1 MAVQAQLADGRI
13 LEFPD
18 GTDPS
23 VVQATVKRMLSSSV
37 GMDVSQMSTEELENA
52 PSAPTTLGDI
62 GRTLGAGV
70 VGGAKT
76 VADVFGAGND
86 VSNYL
91 GKKAQEI
98 QANITP
104 ERKAEMA
111 RRQELE
117 KRASESGDLWQE
129 AKAYL
134 GGIAEAPIQSVAQ
147 AVGTSAPTL
156 VAGLA
161 SVFAAP
167 ESALGI
173 GVARMG
179 QIALGA
185 AQGVGEYKGDVH
197 DSVKQAYMDEGYDA
211 SEAEKLAV
219 RAQQYSMDK
228 AMEIGGAGLLG
239 ALDAFTGVESSVRKA
254 VEKAGKG
261 KLTKEAIEAGIKE
274 LPEEAVT
281 APSLGMAALKSA
293 AGEAPLEGLQGGF
306 GQYAQNLALQR
317 EGLQEGDET
326 QGVLGAALRDAAV
339 GALTGGAFTPVK
351 LSEMRS
357 DYNLDQTLR
366 QAKQDQEFEQER
378 QAAIERSAGLPPQPE
393 VYELPEGYRVTA
405 QDVGVTEEPAEHHI
419 MEEGS
424 DVPLTTVPTLE
435 EVQPKIDRLTEIR
448 KAEAQKTL
456 DQIDKINEGI
466 KKQTEQLE
474 TLEATG
480 QANTPQYEALKQ
492 QTQMAQDTAS
502 QQVAELM
509 DKNET
514 LTKNLVHV
522 PGAPQQKVQQQFV
535 LSKDGQNLGA
545 FNSLQEAEHTVKRFV
560 SPEAFKEFEET
571 KEPVKPTIE
580 PDQIETLKS
589 TLEPLMAKFG
599 LKDVGLN
606 IVDNLKHGAEGSYTN
621 KLVSVA
627 LDNPNPIQVLRHES
641 IHALKDLGFFTPQQW
656 SVLENMAKKKW
667 IAEHLEGNRTEI
679 DGENMTRLE
688 GYKKMG
694 LNDQQ
699 IAEEAIADAFAHFDK
714 TKPPPGML
722 AALHNKLIK
731 FFEALKN
738 GFTGAGFQTAEH
750 VFGKIERG
758 ELKGAENERP
768 TGAVAGPG
776 PTGGERKFSLGE
788 GDRGTRAE
796 ARSIAPLEG
805 APTVQGAAGPDA
817 NLVSVAEKY
826 AKDNGIK
833 LNRQAKYAQ
842 VNEVFGKRLA
852 QAYEEMPHAP
862 NDPKVKEAYEDLIHQ
877 TRKQYDALVDAGY
890 KFNFF
895 DSETDPYQGNPWNA
909 MRDLR
914 KNKTMS
920 VYGTYDGFGTEG
932 VTDADVKDNP
942 LLQNTGLKWKDQKGV
957 EHDVTGND
965 LFRAVHDA
973 FGHGIEGGGFR
984 HHGEENAWQAHSRL
998 YTGPA
1003 LAALTSETRGQNSWL
1018 NFGPYGEKNK
1028 NAKVEETVFAP
1039 QKTGLMPEWAWKE
1052 NTVLSEPD
1060 FIREPNIKG
1069 VTLGKKQPNA
1079 STFIGVH
1086 HGNAKVD
1093 VLSGKKYGTGI
1104 RGAERRRLDDA
1115 FDDRIKNRVYFYI
1128 PKENGEMPSPEAGL
1142 GGHVYKQKF
1151 DNILAPG
1158 SEMSKLFSKAQGDS
1172 NNFES
1177 EVIDAGYDGYA
1188 VPSMGMMVILNH
1200 DAPVHHLGTRAE
1212 LAEQGIKYSLKK
1224 SEKEYKSNALNILD
1238 GVTPKPDL
1246 GKKVT
1251 VDAIGKYF
1259 DGLYPEPLDFNNPE
1273 HFAEAVIKAKEEIKH
1288 QLAKENSGLD
1298 WYDEDISRAFKTT
1311 AKVLPELKKPNKRV
1325 LFTIIAGIMSPETTA
1340 RDNWVIAARAFKHY
1354 IDTGVIP
1361 GNNPAT
1367 GGLWQ
1372 GGLTSANKRTQL
1384 NLLNNMV
1391 KDLGEKGALNWLTM
1405 DHTVREIND
1414 FRSKY
1419 GNVKSGIGG
1428 KLNDMVPALYVFG
1441 PKVGPFVSNL
1451 NGIYDVTVDKW
1462 MIRTFNRYFGTMM
1475 GPDGKIL
1482 NAPTEPQRRA
1492 VKTLINEVSQDANI
1506 KPYQAQSLLWFFEQS
1521 LFRELGTA
1529 TPSYAFSDGA
1539 TRFLEQ
1545 YTQGGAGGREEGAR
1559 GVAPSTG
1566 AEKLSLKRVSFPTA
1580 REARAAAKE
1589 AGIPD
1594 DAGFHKFIRAT
1605 QFVDKDGKPKVMYHG
1620 TAGDIFEF
1628 IPAGQSNAIFVTDSA
1643 EEAEGFASEAEDRLR
1658 RKIYQALDKNE
1669 KVELFKRVA
1678 DQAAA
1683 DGEITQALANGIV
1696 SRVKKKV
1703 PEYGD
1708 FFGDIEQR
1716 MYDELIGLSPAR
1728 ASVMP
1733 VWVSGVN
1740 IFDYENPYHVEGVME
1755 RLKDNVKFEQRAKE
1769 SEFTEDSPRAY
1780 PDHWLAGTKG
1790 RIVRGVWQAIEDK
1803 RVQQAIRDSG
1813 FDGFS
1818 VKEING
1824 GRKNFAVYKPNQIK
1838 SVTGNVG
1845 EYSTNNKDIRY
1856 SLRAAP
1862 DTPEFKQWFKQS
1874 AVIDEDGKPMVMY
1887 HGTKADISKFKL
1899 DKKAHRSG
1907 NPDGYYFTP
1916 STTDASRY
1924 AGENG
1929 NVMPVYLS
1937 IQNPFVQ
1944 GSKVDYRMIGQYEKE
1959 LRKDNPNLEND
1970 WIESKVNSFKQLAA
1984 RGNNW
1989 FPGIFPNI
1997 SFPTEAMTRVL
2008 EAGGYDGF
2016 KDGNHFI
2023 AIRPEQIKSAT
2034 GNAGTYDV
2042 NNPDIRYSIPSI
2054 STAAEDR
2061 VNKVTTV
2068 REEQGF
2074 LSRMFSV
2081 LQPENYSSYRQAFLN
2096 RYNQLS
2102 EADKA
2107 AAQRMGGI
2115 NLMAQDSAEHAAL
2128 MSDMHAGVTAS
2139 AFGVGGRKGGVPVIR
2154 NGLTTIDNSKKGLL
2168 EILMPLGKYNDPK
2181 VYQYFQFYSA
2191 VKRGVR
2197 LYSEGRERLIEP
2209 GDLVFAKELGQKF
2222 PEFEQIRKDWVEY
2235 NNNLIAYQK
2244 AAGVLSDRDAI
2255 EYTKHYDYIPFFR
2268 QLDGEKTMG
2277 PSIYQSISGVK
2288 KPKALKGGE
2297 APLADFL
2304 ETVVRNSQSAIAAG
2318 MKNIAAQ
2325 RARDV
2330 GKQANIVHDIT
2341 PGSKVSDFEKIKV
2354 LENGILKEYQSSD
2367 RLFIDAVKS
2376 LHMPEIPFMG
2386 LLSSPSNFL
2395 REAVTRDPGFIL
2407 ANLMRDSL
2415 SAYATS
2421 GQNMTP
2427 VIDTVKNF
2435 GKAFARKSPGF
2446 EAMMN
2451 YGIIGG
2457 YEFSENVE
2465 QSGRTVAK
2473 EISKRAGN
2481 KAPIGLRTFKSLW
2494 DGLEHATTASDAA
2507 TRIAIYD
2514 RVMQE
2519 TGNEAE
2525 AIRAAWE
2532 IMNFNR
2538 KGNSPLVRVLTAAVP
2553 FLNARVQGLDLFY
2566 RSATGKMNTQDAKLI
2581 QKRFIARASM
2591 MMALSVMYTLAVS
2604 GDPDYENQED
2614 ETKDNYWILPSLGLK
2629 IPIPF
2634 EVGTLF
2640 KTIPE
2645 RIVRATFGNDTG
2657 QDLKDA
2663 LWRATLTTLPINP
2676 VGYVPQ
2682 VFKPMVEVMTN
2693 YNMFTGREIIG
2704 QGMKDIAPEY
2714 QVGPG
2719 TSNFSVFVGK
2729 TLGLSPMKVDH
2740 LIKGYSG
2747 TMGMYAIDLMDSI
2760 MDMNSDS
2767 PKPNKRFEQMPVI
2780 KRFALDPEARGSVT
2794 AYYKLKNDVDTAV
2807 RTSNLLE
2814 KSMEPDEFAKYMQ
2827 ENMGVLA
2834 FKDYVGDLEKSMK
2847 QFRDMRKMVTSSPMP
2862 GKEKQEA
2869 LTAIGKGEQNLTA
2882 NIQTVKKIIADI

>member
-62 GRTLGAGV
+62 GRSLGAGV

-1115 FDDRIKNRVYFYI
+1115 FDNRIKNRVYFYI

-1224 SEKEYKSNALNILD
+1224 SD
-1238 GVTPKPDL
+1238 
-1246 GKKVT
+1246 
-1251 VDAIGKYF
+1251 
-1259 DGLYPEPLDFNNPE
+1259 
-1273 HFAEAVIKAKEEIKH
+1273 
-1288 QLAKENSGLD
+1288 
-1298 WYDEDISRAFKTT
+1298 
-1311 AKVLPELKKPNKRV
+1311 
-1325 LFTIIAGIMSPETTA
+1325 
-1340 RDNWVIAARAFKHY
+1340 
-1354 IDTGVIP
+1354 
-1361 GNNPAT
+1361 
-1367 GGLWQ
+1367 
-1372 GGLTSANKRTQL
+1372 
-1384 NLLNNMV
+1384 
-1391 KDLGEKGALNWLTM
+1391 
-1405 DHTVREIND
+1405 
-1414 FRSKY
+1414 
-1419 GNVKSGIGG
+1419 
-1428 KLNDMVPALYVFG
+1428 
-1441 PKVGPFVSNL
+1441 
-1451 NGIYDVTVDKW
+1451 
-1462 MIRTFNRYFGTMM
+1462 
-1475 GPDGKIL
+1475 
-1482 NAPTEPQRRA
+1482 
-1492 VKTLINEVSQDANI
+1492 
-1506 KPYQAQSLLWFFEQS
+1506 
-1521 LFRELGTA
+1521 
-1529 TPSYAFSDGA
+1529 
-1539 TRFLEQ
+1539 
-1545 YTQGGAGGREEGAR
+1545 EEGAR

-1566 AEKLSLKRVSFPTA
+1566 TEKLSLKRVSFPTA

>member
-62 GRTLGAGV
+62 GRSLGAGV

-317 EGLQEGDET
+317 EGLQEGYET

-627 LDNPNPIQVLRHES
+627 LDNPNPIQTLRHES

-1545 YTQGGAGGREEGAR
+1545 YTQGGAGGRKEGAR

-1566 AEKLSLKRVSFPTA
+1566 TEKLSLKRVSFPTA

-1856 SLRAAP
+1856 SL
-1862 DTPEFKQWFKQS
+1862 
-1874 AVIDEDGKPMVMY
+1874 
-1887 HGTKADISKFKL
+1887 
-1899 DKKAHRSG
+1899 
-1907 NPDGYYFTP
+1907 
-1916 STTDASRY
+1916 
-1924 AGENG
+1924 
-1929 NVMPVYLS
+1929 
-1937 IQNPFVQ
+1937 
-1944 GSKVDYRMIGQYEKE
+1944 
-1959 LRKDNPNLEND
+1959 
-1970 WIESKVNSFKQLAA
+1970 
-1984 RGNNW
+1984 
-1989 FPGIFPNI
+1989 PNI
-1997 SFPTEAMTRVL
+1997 S
-2008 EAGGYDGF
+2008 AG
-2016 KDGNHFI
+2016 
-2023 AIRPEQIKSAT
+2023 
-2034 GNAGTYDV
+2034 
-2042 NNPDIRYSIPSI
+2042 
-2054 STAAEDR
+2054 AEDR
-2061 VNKVTTV
+2061 INATTTV
-2068 REEQGF
+2068 REEKGF
-2074 LSRMFSV
+2074 LSRMFDAI
-2081 LQPENYSSYRQAFLN
+2081 QPEKYSSYRQAFLN

-2255 EYTKHYDYIPFFR
+2255 EYAKHYDYIPFFR

-2591 MMALSVMYTLAVS
+2591 MMALSVMYALAVS

-2847 QFRDMRKMVTSSPMP
+2847 QFRDMRKMVMSSPMP

>member
-62 GRTLGAGV
+62 GRSLGAGV

-758 ELKGAENERP
+758 ELKGAKNERP

-1224 SEKEYKSNALNILD
+1224 SD
-1238 GVTPKPDL
+1238 
-1246 GKKVT
+1246 
-1251 VDAIGKYF
+1251 
-1259 DGLYPEPLDFNNPE
+1259 
-1273 HFAEAVIKAKEEIKH
+1273 
-1288 QLAKENSGLD
+1288 
-1298 WYDEDISRAFKTT
+1298 
-1311 AKVLPELKKPNKRV
+1311 
-1325 LFTIIAGIMSPETTA
+1325 
-1340 RDNWVIAARAFKHY
+1340 
-1354 IDTGVIP
+1354 
-1361 GNNPAT
+1361 
-1367 GGLWQ
+1367 
-1372 GGLTSANKRTQL
+1372 
-1384 NLLNNMV
+1384 
-1391 KDLGEKGALNWLTM
+1391 
-1405 DHTVREIND
+1405 
-1414 FRSKY
+1414 
-1419 GNVKSGIGG
+1419 
-1428 KLNDMVPALYVFG
+1428 
-1441 PKVGPFVSNL
+1441 
-1451 NGIYDVTVDKW
+1451 
-1462 MIRTFNRYFGTMM
+1462 
-1475 GPDGKIL
+1475 
-1482 NAPTEPQRRA
+1482 
-1492 VKTLINEVSQDANI
+1492 
-1506 KPYQAQSLLWFFEQS
+1506 
-1521 LFRELGTA
+1521 
-1529 TPSYAFSDGA
+1529 
-1539 TRFLEQ
+1539 
-1545 YTQGGAGGREEGAR
+1545 EEGAR

-1566 AEKLSLKRVSFPTA
+1566 TEKLSLKRVSFPTA